1 MKFALMALGSVY
13 GVGFVLMFLLTTQL
27 PNTFGLALFRS
38 AAWPVSVARREIW
51 PRGEP
56 LPMD

>member
-1 MKFALMALGSVY
+1 MKTTLIATVGIYVAGFCLM
-13 GVGFVLMFLLTTQL
+13 LLLCTQL
-27 PNTFGLALFRS
+27 PNTFGLALVRS
-38 AAWPVSVARREIW
+38 AVWPVSVLRHEIW